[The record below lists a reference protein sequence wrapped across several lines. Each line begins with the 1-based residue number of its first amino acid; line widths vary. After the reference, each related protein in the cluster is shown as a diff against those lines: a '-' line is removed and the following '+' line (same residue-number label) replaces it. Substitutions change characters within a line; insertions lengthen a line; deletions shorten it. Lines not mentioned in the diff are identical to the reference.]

1 MKIDYNKL
9 ADMLYPN
16 VDKDINYYFNKYPS
30 RNIYKDAVVT
40 RFAPSPTGYLHI
52 GGLYQCVFHQM
63 LSKTPSSVFYLRLED
78 TDQKREIAEAGDILY
93 ETMLEYGLEPSE
105 GYRGKLEERGVYG
118 PYVQSKRLDIY
129 RTFAKYL
136 VSRGRA
142 FPCFCNKLEDK
153 EEIAAKREQE
163 IQENNT
169 TIDHDPCRSMSLEEI
184 EENLSLGKPFA
195 LRLLSL
201 GNPEKSFEFNDVV
214 KGKRQIRENGKDI
227 ILIKSN
233 GIPVYAFAHAVDDT
247 LMGTTVVVRG
257 EDWFQSVASHVEL
270 FNAFGFE
277 PIPYIHTP
285 NIMKIEEGRKRKL
298 SKRKD
303 QEADCRFYLEDGYPI
318 VAVKEYLLNII
329 NSDFESWRKEN
340 PNLDYTEFPFSVSKV
355 TTSNAL
361 FDFAKLNDISKEYI
375 AKLSAEEV
383 YKFVLDWA
391 RKYDEEFAQMLINNK
406 EFAINVFNIDRG
418 GEKPRKDIYKWSMVR
433 DYYKYMFEDFSNI
446 ELDFRPITSLEN
458 ELLYK
463 CLHTYVVLFEDG
475 IDKTFWF
482 ERMKKLANN
491 FGYCSDNKE
500 YKKNPLQYKG
510 NLASFCNFIRYA
522 FTGRT
527 NTPDLFSIC
536 EVLGRDELFN
546 RISIIKHL
554 LNL

>member
-1 MKIDYNKL
+1 M
-9 ADMLYPN
+9 
-16 VDKDINYYFNKYPS
+16 
-30 RNIYKDAVVT
+30 
-40 RFAPSPTGYLHI
+40 
-52 GGLYQCVFHQM
+52 
-63 LSKTPSSVFYLRLED
+63 
-78 TDQKREIAEAGDILY
+78 
-93 ETMLEYGLEPSE
+93 
-105 GYRGKLEERGVYG
+105 
-118 PYVQSKRLDIY
+118 
-129 RTFAKYL
+129 
-136 VSRGRA
+136 
-142 FPCFCNKLEDK
+142 
-153 EEIAAKREQE
+153 
-163 IQENNT
+163 
-169 TIDHDPCRSMSLEEI
+169 
-184 EENLSLGKPFA
+184 
-195 LRLLSL
+195 
-201 GNPEKSFEFNDVV
+201 EFNDII

-227 ILIKSN
+227 VLIKNN
-233 GIPVYAFAHAVDDT
+233 GIPVYSFAHVVDDT
-247 LMGTTVVVRG
+247 LMGTTVIVRG

-383 YKFVLDWA
+383 YKFVLDGA

-500 YKKNPLQYKG
+500 YPIVHNDR
-510 NLASFCNFIRYA
+510 IRPGA
-522 FTGRT
+522 F
-527 NTPDLFSIC
+527 
-536 EVLGRDELFN
+536 
-546 RISIIKHL
+546 
-554 LNL
+554 